1 MFRTYHLSTYTY
13 LPTVPTLSRYLTSL
27 GNFVFTCACARYRCH
42 DHQPRRCLPPRTS
55 FSPPS
60 SSASSVTRRWNRARF
75 LPPANMAFTMHSHS
89 GQFCPG
95 HAKDQLEDIIRH
107 AISVGYK
114 TMGLTEHMPRL
125 QVSDLYPEELTG
137 DPDEAV
143 AVLTPRHE
151 AYLIEARRLQ
161 AKYASQ
167 IHVLIG
173 FEGEWYRSAYGPYI
187 ATLAAHP
194 AVDYFIG
201 SIHHVNAIPIDYDAA
216 TYAQARESSGG
227 TEERMYERYY
237 DQQHEM
243 LTALRPRV
251 VGHFDLIRLLSEDPG
266 RDVSTWA
273 GVWQRIVRNLELV
286 RSFDGLLECNS
297 AALRKGLAEPY
308 PNRLIS
314 EKWLSMGGRF
324 TFSDDSHGIDQVAT
338 NYLRNIDYLESL
350 GVSTVY
356 TLERLT
362 PAASSTAG
370 TKATVAEKPVSLST
384 FRETLALG

>member
-1 MFRTYHLSTYTY
+1 
-13 LPTVPTLSRYLTSL
+13 
-27 GNFVFTCACARYRCH
+27 
-42 DHQPRRCLPPRTS
+42 
-55 FSPPS
+55 
-60 SSASSVTRRWNRARF
+60 
-75 LPPANMAFTMHSHS
+75 MAFTMHSHS

-107 AISVGYK
+107 AISMGYK

-151 AYLIEARRLQ
+151 AYLIEAQRLQ
-161 AKYASQ
+161 AKYAPQ

-173 FEGEWYRSAYGPYI
+173 FEGEWYRPAYGPYI
-187 ATLAAHP
+187 TTLAAHP

-266 RDVSTWA
+266 RDVSAWA

-362 PAASSTAG
+362 SAASSTAC
-370 TKATVAEKPVSLST
+370 TKATLAEKPVSLST
-384 FRETLALG
+384 FRETLAL